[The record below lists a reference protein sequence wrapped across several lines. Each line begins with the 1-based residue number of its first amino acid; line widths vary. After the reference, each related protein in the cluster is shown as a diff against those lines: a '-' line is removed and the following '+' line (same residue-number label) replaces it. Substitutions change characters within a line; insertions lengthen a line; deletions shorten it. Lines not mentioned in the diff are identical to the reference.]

1 MGELVK
7 LEVKNIEIDFIYLY
21 NYIKV
26 LFIGVLCSNNENIPL
41 ETDKDNI
48 HNCIRTF
55 VINGDDSHEEIEKK
69 WTAIPPT
76 KYYNAYN
83 SVYVGSIIVVAFYLL
98 SLKSLHTIEEKSAH
112 ALSNLIPTNIHPFLH
127 EYVLSGNFLYT
138 LLRIISGSYIIIGL
152 MESVYWIFI
161 KSKNIL
167 LNIISIIVFGLF
179 AVACGKIGY
188 SVIMWIVS
196 LILRLVEDYS
206 IISNIIVYGY
216 LFFRTI
222 VLYNNIYMVYKK
234 RHSNRHIS
242 EYIASIVYIILLI
255 MSIAAVIYTYSDNIF
270 EIIEYVV
277 YCD

>member
-1 MGELVK
+1 MGELVE

-26 LFIGVLCSNNENIPL
+26 LFIGLCSNNENTSL

-48 HNCIRTF
+48 HNRIRTF
-55 VINGDDSHEEIEKK
+55 VINSDDSHEEIEKK
-69 WTAIPPT
+69 WAATPPT
-76 KYYNAYN
+76 KYSNAYN
-83 SVYVGSIIVVAFYLL
+83 LVYVGSIILIILYLI
-98 SLKSLHTIEEKSAH
+98 SLKSLHTIEEKSVH

-127 EYVLSGNFLYT
+127 DYVLSGNFLYK
-138 LLRIISGSYIIIGL
+138 LLRIVSGSYIIIGL
-152 MESVYWIFI
+152 MESVYWILR
-161 KSKNIL
+161 KSKNITKNI
-167 LNIISIIVFGLF
+167 LNIILFGLF